1 MAAVVTTR
9 RLRAAGGGVRWLCQT
24 RVRRV
29 TLRQP
34 VADVAIAAAV
44 VGAESALRSLHTGVG
59 PMTG

>member
-9 RLRAAGGGVRWLCQT
+9 RLRATRRCVRWLCQT
-24 RVRRV
+24 WRRRV

-34 VADVAIAAAV
+34 VADVAIAAV

>member
-34 VADVAIAAAV
+34 VADLAISAL
-44 VGAESALRSLHTGVG
+44 VGAESALRSLHTGVC

>member
-34 VADVAIAAAV
+34 VADLAIAVA

>member
-9 RLRAAGGGVRWLCQT
+9 RLSPAGGGVRWLCQT
-24 RVRRV
+24 WRRRV

-34 VADVAIAAAV
+34 VADVAIAAAGA
-44 VGAESALRSLHTGVG
+44 GAESALRSLHTGVG